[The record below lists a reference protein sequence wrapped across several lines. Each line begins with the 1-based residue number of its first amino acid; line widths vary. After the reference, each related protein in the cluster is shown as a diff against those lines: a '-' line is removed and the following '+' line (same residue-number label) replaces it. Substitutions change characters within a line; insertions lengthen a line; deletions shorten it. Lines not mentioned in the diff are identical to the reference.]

1 MLKRFNQIKQES
13 RWFLEIKLMR
23 NDKNND
29 EISFSN
35 QLINQ
40 QPISNPIKK

>member
-1 MLKRFNQIKQES
+1 
-13 RWFLEIKLMR
+13 MR

-40 QPISNPIKK
+40 QPISNPIKINNQIK